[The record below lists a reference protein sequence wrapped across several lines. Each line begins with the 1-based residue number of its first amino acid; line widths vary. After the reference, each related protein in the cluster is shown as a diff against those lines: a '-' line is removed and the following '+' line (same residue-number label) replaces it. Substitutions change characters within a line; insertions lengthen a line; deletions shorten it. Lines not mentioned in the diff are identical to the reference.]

1 MDFDQD
7 KLWVTVCLGI
17 VTISS
22 AAVGAAFFSAG
33 LADLTVE
40 NIDATSLAWLL
51 WKFIGAILVV
61 AIHWN
66 MLRRAETAMFAT
78 DFDLAKTGT
87 NRREAVRQIFNGLFF
102 VLFGLLLIVALNTM
116 QDLSVSLNPETAMP
130 AVTD

>member
-40 NIDATSLAWLL
+40 NIDATSLA
-51 WKFIGAILVV
+51 
-61 AIHWN
+61 
-66 MLRRAETAMFAT
+66 
-78 DFDLAKTGT
+78 
-87 NRREAVRQIFNGLFF
+87 
-102 VLFGLLLIVALNTM
+102 
-116 QDLSVSLNPETAMP
+116 
-130 AVTD
+130 